1 MAPAVDPMRA
11 TAPPHAAI
19 AAPLTALDAAGVR
32 WCLLR
37 GADELHR
44 LDGDVDLLVDRRA
57 LPALP
62 ATLAAAGGFAPLPAW
77 GQRPHR
83 FFIAHVA
90 AEDAWLKLDLVSEL
104 CFGRHQELPTRTA
117 DAVLAR
123 RVRPDRLWLP
133 APVDRFWALLLHAV
147 LDRGHVRPWRGRE
160 LVGLAPCARGE
171 ASPLAD
177 VVAVAC
183 PEGWDPA
190 RMLEAAAAGRF
201 EELVDMAPALRAG
214 WPGTWR
220 GAIAAR
226 MALRAAARRA
236 GRRLHPQ
243 HTRLMTS
250 NNRPRSA
257 G

>member
-1 MAPAVDPMRA
+1 MAQGAEPVRA
-11 TAPPHAAI
+11 TPPPHGAI
-19 AAPLTALDAAGVR
+19 AAPLTALDVAGVR

-44 LDGDVDLLVDRRA
+44 LNGDVDLLVDRRA
-57 LPALP
+57 LRTLP

-77 GQRPHR
+77 GRGAHR
-83 FFIAHVA
+83 FFIAYVA
-90 AEDAWLKLDLVSEL
+90 DEDAWLKLDVVSEL
-104 CFGRHQELPTRTA
+104 HFGRHQELPTRTA

-147 LDRGHVRPWRGRE
+147 LDRGHVRPLSGRE

-171 ASPLAD
+171 PSPLAE

-183 PEGWDPA
+183 PEGWDPP

-201 EELVDMAPALRAG
+201 EELVGMAPALRAG

-220 GAIAAR
+220 GAIASR

-236 GRRLHPQ
+236 GRRLHRQ
-243 HTRLMTS
+243 HSRLMTS
-250 NNRPRSA
+250 NKRPRSA